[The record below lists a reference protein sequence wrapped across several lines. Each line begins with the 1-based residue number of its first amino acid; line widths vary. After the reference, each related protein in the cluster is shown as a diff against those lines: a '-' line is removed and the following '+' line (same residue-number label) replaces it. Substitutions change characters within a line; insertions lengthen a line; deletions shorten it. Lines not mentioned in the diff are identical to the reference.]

1 MELDTNHKGSFDT
14 LTRIICDRRAIRGF
28 RNSPVPNDRI
38 QDALLGA
45 SRTPSNCNV
54 QPWIIHLVQGKAL
67 GRLRAALIDAASV
80 ATPPDDDFKSTKTY
94 PGVYRE
100 RQIETAQLLYGAI
113 GVERHDKAGR
123 AAASLRNFAMF
134 DAPHVALV
142 FVPEWAGPRE
152 LADAGAWAQTFM
164 LALTAL
170 DIGSIPQAALGLY
183 PGVTRQVLGIPDDQR
198 LLYGVSFGYA
208 DTAAPAN
215 SFAVGRAALS
225 DTVTV
230 HEE

>member
-1 MELDTNHKGSFDT
+1 MAPNTTRDGSFDT
-14 LTRIICDRRAIRGF
+14 LTRIVCDRRAIRGF
-28 RNSPVPNDRI
+28 CTRPVAPDRVLE
-38 QDALLGA
+38 ALSIA

-54 QPWIIHLVQGKAL
+54 QPWIIHVVQGEAL
-67 GRLRAALIDAASV
+67 ERLRAALIDLVRAEA
-80 ATPPDDDFKSTKTY
+80 PPDDDFGSTKSY

-100 RQIETAQLLYGAI
+100 RQVETAQLLYGAI
-113 GVERHDKAGR
+113 GVARHDKAGR

-142 FVPEWAGPRE
+142 FVPNWAGPRE

-170 DIGSIPQAALGLY
+170 GIGSIPQAALGLY
-183 PGVTRQVLGIPDDQR
+183 PGMTREVLGIPDDQR

-225 DTVTV
+225 DIVTV